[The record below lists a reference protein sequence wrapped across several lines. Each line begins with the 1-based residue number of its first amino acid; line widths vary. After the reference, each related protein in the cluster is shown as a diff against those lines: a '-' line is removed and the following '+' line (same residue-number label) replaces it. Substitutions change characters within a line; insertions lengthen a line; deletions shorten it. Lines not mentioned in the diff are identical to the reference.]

1 MPKYVLLKLAEA
13 GFTGTTAGPA
23 STTLA
28 LPPPAEFLWQYVHS
42 TPLAAAAAGAGE
54 AARAA
59 LERDIVT
66 RWKPF
71 THDDR
76 LMPEHRVVTAA
87 AWTA

>member
-1 MPKYVLLKLAEA
+1 
-13 GFTGTTAGPA
+13 
-23 STTLA
+23 
-28 LPPPAEFLWQYVHS
+28 VHS

-76 LMPEHRVVTAA
+76 LMLELRVVTAA